1 MEDNRKTKQE
11 LLAELAQL
19 RRRVGQLEALQNSHR
34 EVVEALRESE
44 AKYRTIFEN
53 ANDEIIYLDRSGVII
68 DVNGRIEDVLG
79 YKREEVIGRNFAELG
94 FFEEDELLKVV
105 ELMKTVLQQRR
116 PQIVELE
123 VNHKSGN
130 KLYVEANTRLIEK
143 DGQVGNLCVIV
154 RDITERK
161 RVEEEL
167 ITLWRK
173 VEQAKQEWESAAD
186 SLPDLVCL
194 VDGGGTIVRA
204 NRTVEAWS
212 LGQIENVKGR
222 VVHGLLHP
230 KCGDASCYLKSFW
243 EKAWKRTIRGQSA
256 RCEAYD
262 QFLKRYL
269 SIELKPCKRSR
280 SEELTSF
287 RVLIV
292 RDITERKK
300 AERRLTEAKER
311 AERAERALKKGN
323 AELKRVNK
331 ELKEAHAQ
339 LLQREKL
346 ASIGQLAAGIAHEIN
361 NPAGFVF
368 SNLNSLQEYT
378 EDFIKILKE
387 YEELLSVC
395 KSKGDEELLSLAQ
408 RVERVKEELDVD
420 LLLEDIKDAISE
432 SLEGAERIT
441 KIVKDLKSFAHVD
454 EAELKYANINEG
466 IESTLNI
473 VWNELKYK
481 AEVVKE
487 YGELPDIECY
497 PQQLNQVFMN
507 LLVNA
512 AQAIEERGQIR
523 IRTYSDGG
531 RVYVQISDTGV
542 GIPKENLS
550 RIFEPF
556 FTTKEVGKGT
566 GLGLSMS
573 YGIIKKH
580 GGKIDVQSQ
589 VGKGTTFTIELPLR
603 AAREGETPG

>member
-1 MEDNRKTKQE
+1 M
-11 LLAELAQL
+11 
-19 RRRVGQLEALQNSHR
+19 
-34 EVVEALRESE
+34 
-44 AKYRTIFEN
+44 
-53 ANDEIIYLDRSGVII
+53 
-68 DVNGRIEDVLG
+68 
-79 YKREEVIGRNFAELG
+79 KREELRGEEGRGAKILIVDDVPINRMLLEKLLGKCGYTTLSAENGKQALNLLEKESIDLVLLDVMMPEMSGLEVLKRMREEKRTEEVPVIFITAVNESGMREKGFELG
-94 FFEEDELLKVV
+94 AVDYITKPIDNEEVRV
-105 ELMKTVLQQRR
+105 RVKTHLQLNAIRKS
-116 PQIVELE
+116 LE
-123 VNHKSGN
+123 
-130 KLYVEANTRLIEK
+130 
-143 DGQVGNLCVIV
+143 
-154 RDITERK
+154 
-161 RVEEEL
+161 
-167 ITLWRK
+167 
-173 VEQAKQEWESAAD
+173 
-186 SLPDLVCL
+186 
-194 VDGGGTIVRA
+194 
-204 NRTVEAWS
+204 
-212 LGQIENVKGR
+212 
-222 VVHGLLHP
+222 
-230 KCGDASCYLKSFW
+230 
-243 EKAWKRTIRGQSA
+243 
-256 RCEAYD
+256 
-262 QFLKRYL
+262 
-269 SIELKPCKRSR
+269 
-280 SEELTSF
+280 
-287 RVLIV
+287 
-292 RDITERKK
+292 KK
-300 AERRLTEAKER
+300 
-311 AERAERALKKGN
+311 N

-589 VGKGTTFTIELPLR
+589 VGKGTTFTIELPLKLER
-603 AAREGETPG
+603 GEGEQLAE